1 MEKYADLL
9 SGLDEETQER
19 IIAYLKEKELQ
30 NEDQRF

>member
-19 IIAYLKEKELQ
+19 IISYLKEKELQ
-30 NEDQRF
+30 NED

>member
-19 IIAYLKEKELQ
+19 IIAYLKEKDLQ
-30 NEDQRF
+30 NED

>member
-30 NEDQRF
+30 NED

>member
-9 SGLDEETQER
+9 SGLDKETQER

-30 NEDQRF
+30 NED